1 MLTRGG
7 HMVTTHCV
15 HGGQWPVPG
24 PDSTIEAQRQQ
35 QADEDNS
42 AEYDDCQQHAG
53 HGVTALAVHLPLLVP
68 AHPVSGG
75 GAGQPRVVVVA
86 ARRVAAAEQQSVW
99 LGRAHLGS
107 HVTM

>member
-1 MLTRGG
+1 
-7 HMVTTHCV
+7 MVTTHYR
-15 HGGQWPVPG
+15 GQWPVPG

-53 HGVTALAVHLPLLVP
+53 HGVTAPAVHLPLLLGP

-75 GAGQPRVVVVA
+75 GAGQPREVVVT
-86 ARRVAAAEQQSVW
+86 ARGVAAAEQQSVCV
-99 LGRAHLGS
+99 HLGS
-107 HVTM
+107 HVIFW